1 MIEGAVKRPVLTTVA
16 FLILIIFG
24 IIGWVNLPIA
34 LYPDID
40 LPFLVVFTT
49 YPGASALDVEE
60 EVTKEVEGA
69 LGTVTGLKKVTSNSS
84 ENFSVVYLEFEYGV
98 DLDIAS
104 NDVRD
109 ALSFAE
115 LPKDIEDPILFKIS
129 SSMAPILIIT
139 AATENPG
146 IDIRQIVKEKISK
159 NLNRIE
165 GVGSVPIWGGGEERQ
180 ININVSATKLQQ
192 LGISLNQVVQILKSS
207 NLDFPLGDIERGNT
221 RYSLRLPAKFKKIDD
236 IRKVVLGMRDG
247 KPIHLKDIASI
258 EMGTED
264 IEGYFRTN
272 EKEAVILG
280 VQRQSGANT
289 VEVADKV
296 KERIKILEE
305 KYPGI
310 DINIVIDLSDFVK
323 SSIDNL
329 IRTISMAI
337 LLVLIITFLFLGNVR
352 ASFIIATVIP
362 TSLIISFIY
371 LYLSGGTLN
380 IVSLSAIAIAVGIV
394 VDNAVVVL
402 ENIFRH
408 RESGESRKEASI
420 FGAQEVGQAILASTI
435 TTVAIFLPLLITR
448 GLVSVMFKELAIT
461 IPLMLIISLITA
473 VTLSPML
480 TSRFLKIDKGENF
493 SDRFFKKLGKGYSGM
508 LKWALENK
516 GKLIGI
522 FVGIFFF
529 GLFLFR
535 FVPMDFYPKSDT
547 GQIEAVI
554 ELPTGMRPKRTNEIA
569 KKVEDLIKQ
578 EVPGVNTI
586 TTSVGASGDIFGGSS
601 GPNLSTIYIDIGE
614 RKRTTAEIAAV
625 LEEKAREIPG
635 IERVEFSVSGGL
647 GEAGF
652 GGSDIEV
659 QILGDDIEKTDSL
672 ARFFKE
678 KLKGVSGIKSIEVSR
693 KKGGRELWLTPND
706 EAMYSYGLSPYWVG
720 SQLRTA
726 FYGTE
731 VGKYSIGGIEYPIKV
746 RLDDDSRNSMN
757 TIENFQITNPD
768 GDLVYISNFI
778 RPEERRGPI
787 AIERKNNERMVSLNI
802 STFGRALGDVG
813 RDVRKVVNSVAL
825 PSDIKIEFSGQLE
838 EQRESQRSLMIAIA
852 LGILLVFLVM
862 AAQFESFLDP
872 FIIMFSIP
880 FAFVGVSL
888 GYFVSFQS
896 MTLMGMVGIAL
907 LMGIVVNN
915 AIVMIDYIN
924 ILRERGMELYDAI
937 KTGASRRLRPILM
950 TTGTTVFGL
959 LPLAL
964 SRGSGSSLW
973 KSLGISTVGGMVVA
987 SSITL
992 LLIPTL
998 YAIVE
1003 GKIKRRMV
1011 K

>member
-1 MIEGAVKRPVLTTVA
+1 MIEGAVKRPVLTTVV
-16 FLILIIFG
+16 FLVLIIFG
-24 IIGWVNLPIA
+24 IIGFVNLPIA

-40 LPFLVVFTT
+40 LPFLIVFTV
-49 YPGASALDVEE
+49 YPGASALDIEE
-60 EVTKEVEGA
+60 EVTKEVEDA

-84 ENFSVVYLEFEYGV
+84 EDFSVVYLEFEYGV
-98 DLDIAS
+98 DLDVAS

-115 LPKDIEDPILFKIS
+115 LPDNADDPILFKIS

-146 IDIRQIVKEKISK
+146 IDIKKIVEEKISIS
-159 NLNRIE
+159 LSRIE
-165 GVGSVPIWGGGEERQ
+165 GVGSAPIWGGGEDRQ
-180 ININVSATKLQQ
+180 VNINVSATKLEQ
-192 LGISLNQVVQILKSS
+192 LGLSLNQIVQTLQAT
-207 NLDFPLGDIERGNT
+207 NLDFPLGAIERGNT

-236 IRKVVLGMRDG
+236 IRNVVVGERDD
-247 KPIHLKDIASI
+247 KPIHLEDIA
-258 EMGTED
+258 EVELGTED
-264 IEGYFRTN
+264 IEGYYRTN

-280 VQRQSGANT
+280 IQRKSGANI

-296 KERIKILEE
+296 KERIKTLEQ

-310 DINIVIDLSDFVK
+310 DINVVIDLSDFVR

-329 IRTISMAI
+329 VRTISIAI
-337 LLVLIITFLFLGNVR
+337 LLVLIISFLFLGNIR
-352 ASFIIATVIP
+352 ASLIIATVIP
-362 TSLIISFIY
+362 TSLIISFVY

-380 IVSLSAIAIAVGIV
+380 IVSLSAIAIAVGMV
-394 VDNAVVVL
+394 VDNAIVVL

-408 RESGESRKEASI
+408 REAGESRREASI

-435 TTVAIFLPLLITR
+435 TTVAIFLPLLLTR
-448 GLVSVMFKELAIT
+448 GFVSIMFKELAIT

-473 VTLSPML
+473 TTLSPML
-480 TSRFLKIDKGENF
+480 SSRFLKISRDENF
-493 SDRFFKKLGKGYSGM
+493 SDRFFRKLEKGYSGM
-508 LKWALENK
+508 IGWSIGNK
-516 GKLIGI
+516 GKLVGIFIGI
-522 FVGIFFF
+522 FFI

-535 FVPMDFYPKSDT
+535 FVPMDFFPKSDT
-547 GQIEAVI
+547 GQIEAEM
-554 ELPTGMRPKRTNEIA
+554 ELPTGMKAERTNEIT
-569 KKVEDLIKQ
+569 KEVEELIRH
-578 EVPGVNTI
+578 EVPGVNSI
-586 TTSVGASGDIFGGSS
+586 TTSVGASGSVFGGSA
-601 GPNLSTIYIDIGE
+601 GPNISSIYIDIGE
-614 RKRTTAEIAAV
+614 RERTTAEIAAM

-635 IERVEFSVSGGL
+635 IKRIEFSVTGGL
-647 GEAGF
+647 GEMHF

-659 QILGDDIEKTDSL
+659 QILGDELKKTDSL
-672 ARFFKE
+672 AIFLKE
-678 KLKGVSGIKSIEVSR
+678 KFLSIPGIKSIEISR
-693 KKGGRELWLTPND
+693 KQGGRELWLVPRD

-731 VGKYSIGGIEYPIKV
+731 IGKYSISGSEYPIMV

-768 GDLVYISNFI
+768 GDLVYISNFLKL
-778 RPEERRGPI
+778 EERRGPI

-813 RDVRKVVNSVAL
+813 RDVRRVVNSTIL
-825 PSDIKIEFSGQLE
+825 PSDIIIEYGGTIE
-838 EQRESQRSLMIAIA
+838 EQGESQRSLMIAIA
-852 LGILLVFLVM
+852 FGILLVFLVM

-907 LMGIVVNN
+907 LVGIVVNN

-924 ILRERGMELYDAI
+924 ILRKRGMELYDAI
-937 KTGASRRLRPILM
+937 ITGASRRLRPILM

-964 SRGSGSSLW
+964 SRGSGSGLW
-973 KSLGISTVGGMVVA
+973 RSLGISAVGGMVVA
-987 SSITL
+987 SFITL

>member
-1 MIEGAVKRPVLTTVA
+1 MIEGAVKRPVLTTVV
-16 FLILIIFG
+16 FLVLIIFG

-40 LPFLVVFTT
+40 LPFLIVFTV
-49 YPGASALDVEE
+49 YPGASALDIEE
-60 EVTKEVEGA
+60 EVTKEVEDA

-84 ENFSVVYLEFEYGV
+84 EDFSVVYLEFEYGV
-98 DLDIAS
+98 DLDVAS
-104 NDVRD
+104 NDARD

-115 LPKDIEDPILFKIS
+115 LPDNADDPILFKIS

-146 IDIRQIVKEKISK
+146 IDIKKIVEEKISIS
-159 NLNRIE
+159 LSRIE
-165 GVGSVPIWGGGEERQ
+165 GVGSAPIWGGGEDRQ
-180 ININVSATKLQQ
+180 VNINVSATKLEQ
-192 LGISLNQVVQILKSS
+192 LGLSLNQIVQTLQAT
-207 NLDFPLGDIERGNT
+207 NLDFPLGAIERGNT

-236 IRKVVLGMRDG
+236 IRNVVVGERDD
-247 KPIHLKDIASI
+247 KPIHLEDIA
-258 EMGTED
+258 EVELGTED
-264 IEGYFRTN
+264 IEGYYRTN

-280 VQRQSGANT
+280 IQRKSGANI

-296 KERIKILEE
+296 KERIKTLEQ

-310 DINIVIDLSDFVK
+310 DINVVIDLSDFVR

-329 IRTISMAI
+329 VRTISIAI
-337 LLVLIITFLFLGNVR
+337 LLVLIISFLFLGNIR
-352 ASFIIATVIP
+352 ASLIIATVIP
-362 TSLIISFIY
+362 TSLIISFVY

-380 IVSLSAIAIAVGIV
+380 IVSLSAIAIAVGMV

-408 RESGESRKEASI
+408 REAGESRREASI

-435 TTVAIFLPLLITR
+435 TTVAIFLPLLLTR
-448 GLVSVMFKELAIT
+448 GFVSIMFKELAIT

-473 VTLSPML
+473 TTLSPML
-480 TSRFLKIDKGENF
+480 SSRFLKISRDENF
-493 SDRFFKKLGKGYSGM
+493 SDRFFRKLEKGYSGM
-508 LKWALENK
+508 IGWSIGNK
-516 GKLIGI
+516 GKL
-522 FVGIFFF
+522 VGIFIIIFII
-529 GLFLFR
+529 GMFLFK
-535 FVPMDFYPKSDT
+535 FVPMDFFPKSDT
-547 GQIEAVI
+547 GQIEAEM
-554 ELPTGMRPKRTNEIA
+554 ELPTGMKAERTNEIA
-569 KKVEDLIKQ
+569 KEVEELIRR
-578 EVPGVNTI
+578 EVPGVNSI
-586 TTSVGASGDIFGGSS
+586 TTSVGASGSVFGGSA
-601 GPNLSTIYIDIGE
+601 GPNISSIYIDIGE
-614 RKRTTAEIAAV
+614 RERTTSEIAAT

-635 IERVEFSVSGGL
+635 IKRIEFSVTGGL
-647 GEAGF
+647 GEMGF

-659 QILGDDIEKTDSL
+659 QILGDELMKTDSL
-672 ARFFKE
+672 AILLKE
-678 KLKGVSGIKSIEVSR
+678 KFLSIPGIKSIEISR
-693 KKGGRELWLTPND
+693 KQGGRELWLVPRS

-731 VGKYSIGGIEYPIKV
+731 IGKYSISGIEYPIMV

-757 TIENFQITNPD
+757 TIENFQITNPV
-768 GDLVYISNFI
+768 GDLVYISNFLKL
-778 RPEERRGPI
+778 EERRGPI

-813 RDVRKVVNSVAL
+813 RDVRRVVNSTIL
-825 PSDIKIEFSGQLE
+825 PSDIIIEYGGTIE
-838 EQRESQRSLMIAIA
+838 EQGESQRSLMIAIA
-852 LGILLVFLVM
+852 FGILLVFLVM

-907 LMGIVVNN
+907 LVGIVVNN

-924 ILRERGMELYDAI
+924 ILRKRGMELYDAI
-937 KTGASRRLRPILM
+937 ITGASRRLRPILM

-964 SRGSGSSLW
+964 SRGSGSGLW
-973 KSLGISTVGGMVVA
+973 RSLGISAVGGMVVA
-987 SSITL
+987 SFITL

>member
-802 STFGRALGDVG
+802 STFGRALGDIG

>member
-159 NLNRIE
+159 SLNRIE

-192 LGISLNQVVQILKSS
+192 LGISLNQVVGILESS

-296 KERIKILEE
+296 KERIKILEK

-310 DINIVIDLSDFVK
+310 DINIVIDLSDFVE

-380 IVSLSAIAIAVGIV
+380 IVSLSAIAIAVGMV

-448 GLVSVMFKELAIT
+448 GFVSVMFKELAIT

-473 VTLSPML
+473 ITLSPML

-535 FVPMDFYPKSDT
+535 FVPMDFFPKSDT

-554 ELPTGMRPKRTNEIA
+554 GLPTGMRPKRTNEIA

-601 GPNLSTIYIDIGE
+601 GPNISTIYIDIGE
-614 RKRTTAEIAAV
+614 RKRTTAEITAV

-678 KLKGVSGIKSIEVSR
+678 KLKGISGIKSIEVSR
-693 KKGGRELWLTPND
+693 KKGGRELWLIPSA

-757 TIENFQITNPD
+757 TIENFQITNPA

>member
-1 MIEGAVKRPVLTTVA
+1 MIEGAVKRPVLTTVV
-16 FLILIIFG
+16 FLVLIIFG

-40 LPFLVVFTT
+40 LPFLIVLTV
-49 YPGASALDVEE
+49 YPGASALDIEE
-60 EVTKEVEGA
+60 EVTKEVEDA

-84 ENFSVVYLEFEYGV
+84 EDFSVVYLEFEYGV
-98 DLDIAS
+98 DLDVAS

-115 LPKDIEDPILFKIS
+115 LPDDADDPILFKIS

-146 IDIRQIVKEKISK
+146 IDIKKIVEEKISIS
-159 NLNRIE
+159 LSRIE
-165 GVGSVPIWGGGEERQ
+165 GVGSAPIWGGGEDRQ
-180 ININVSATKLQQ
+180 VNINVSATKLEQ
-192 LGISLNQVVQILKSS
+192 LGLSLNQVVQTLKAS
-207 NLDFPLGDIERGNT
+207 NLDFPLGAIERGNT

-236 IRKVVLGMRDG
+236 IRNVVVGVRDD
-247 KPIHLKDIASI
+247 KSIHLEDIA
-258 EMGTED
+258 EVELGTED
-264 IEGYFRTN
+264 IEGYYRTN

-280 VQRQSGANT
+280 IQRKSGANI

-296 KERIKILEE
+296 KERIKTLEQ

-310 DINIVIDLSDFVK
+310 DINVVIDLSDFVR

-329 IRTISMAI
+329 VRTISIAI
-337 LLVLIITFLFLGNVR
+337 LLVLIISFLFLGNIR
-352 ASFIIATVIP
+352 ASLIIATVIP
-362 TSLIISFIY
+362 TSLIISFVY

-380 IVSLSAIAIAVGIV
+380 IVSLSAIAIAVGMV

-408 RESGESRKEASI
+408 REAGESRREASI

-435 TTVAIFLPLLITR
+435 TTVAIFLPLLLTR
-448 GLVSVMFKELAIT
+448 GFVSIMFKELAIT

-473 VTLSPML
+473 TTLSPML
-480 TSRFLKIDKGENF
+480 SSRFLKISRDENF
-493 SDRFFKKLGKGYSGM
+493 SDRFFRKLEKGYSGM
-508 LKWALENK
+508 IGWSIGNK
-516 GKLIGI
+516 GKL
-522 FVGIFFF
+522 VGIFIIIFII
-529 GLFLFR
+529 GMFLFR
-535 FVPMDFYPKSDT
+535 FVPMDFFPKSDT
-547 GQIEAVI
+547 GQIEAEM
-554 ELPTGMRPKRTNEIA
+554 ELPTGMKALRTNEIA
-569 KKVEDLIKQ
+569 EEVEELIRR
-578 EVPGVNTI
+578 EVPGVNSI
-586 TTSVGASGDIFGGSS
+586 TTSVGASGSVFGGSS
-601 GPNLSTIYIDIGE
+601 GSNISSIYIDIGE
-614 RKRTTAEIAAV
+614 RERTTAEIAAT

-635 IERVEFSVSGGL
+635 IKRIEFSVTGGL
-647 GEAGF
+647 GEMGF

-659 QILGDDIEKTDSL
+659 QILGDELMKTDSL
-672 ARFFKE
+672 AILLKE
-678 KLKGVSGIKSIEVSR
+678 KFLSIPGIKSIEISR
-693 KKGGRELWLTPND
+693 KQGGRELWLVPRS

-726 FYGTE
+726 FHGTE
-731 VGKYSIGGIEYPIKV
+731 VGKYSISGIEYPIMV

-757 TIENFQITNPD
+757 TIENFQITNPV
-768 GDLVYISNFI
+768 GDLVYISNFLKL
-778 RPEERRGPI
+778 EERRGPI

-813 RDVRKVVNSVAL
+813 RDVRRVVNSTIL
-825 PSDIKIEFSGQLE
+825 PSDIIIEYGGTIE
-838 EQRESQRSLMIAIA
+838 EQGESQRSLMIAIA
-852 LGILLVFLVM
+852 FGILLVFLVM

-907 LMGIVVNN
+907 LVGIVVNN

-924 ILRERGMELYDAI
+924 ILRKRGMELYDAI
-937 KTGASRRLRPILM
+937 ITGASRRLRPILM

-964 SRGSGSSLW
+964 SRGSGSGLW
-973 KSLGISTVGGMVVA
+973 RSLGISAVGGMVVA
-987 SSITL
+987 SFITL

>member
-1 MIEGAVKRPVLTTVA
+1 
-16 FLILIIFG
+16 
-24 IIGWVNLPIA
+24 
-34 LYPDID
+34 
-40 LPFLVVFTT
+40 
-49 YPGASALDVEE
+49 
-60 EVTKEVEGA
+60 
-69 LGTVTGLKKVTSNSS
+69 
-84 ENFSVVYLEFEYGV
+84 
-98 DLDIAS
+98 
-104 NDVRD
+104 
-109 ALSFAE
+109 
-115 LPKDIEDPILFKIS
+115 
-129 SSMAPILIIT
+129 
-139 AATENPG
+139 
-146 IDIRQIVKEKISK
+146 
-159 NLNRIE
+159 
-165 GVGSVPIWGGGEERQ
+165 
-180 ININVSATKLQQ
+180 
-192 LGISLNQVVQILKSS
+192 
-207 NLDFPLGDIERGNT
+207 
-221 RYSLRLPAKFKKIDD
+221 
-236 IRKVVLGMRDG
+236 
-247 KPIHLKDIASI
+247 
-258 EMGTED
+258 
-264 IEGYFRTN
+264 
-272 EKEAVILG
+272 
-280 VQRQSGANT
+280 
-289 VEVADKV
+289 
-296 KERIKILEE
+296 
-305 KYPGI
+305 
-310 DINIVIDLSDFVK
+310 
-323 SSIDNL
+323 
-329 IRTISMAI
+329 
-337 LLVLIITFLFLGNVR
+337 
-352 ASFIIATVIP
+352 
-362 TSLIISFIY
+362 
-371 LYLSGGTLN
+371 
-380 IVSLSAIAIAVGIV
+380 
-394 VDNAVVVL
+394 VL

-448 GLVSVMFKELAIT
+448 GFVSVMFKELAIT

-473 VTLSPML
+473 ITLSPML

-535 FVPMDFYPKSDT
+535 FVPMDFFPKSDT

-554 ELPTGMRPKRTNEIA
+554 GLPTGMRPKRTNEIA

-601 GPNLSTIYIDIGE
+601 GPNISTIYIDIGE
-614 RKRTTAEIAAV
+614 RKRTTAEITAV

-678 KLKGVSGIKSIEVSR
+678 KLKGISGIKSIEVSR
-693 KKGGRELWLTPND
+693 KKGGRELWLIPSA

-757 TIENFQITNPD
+757 TIENFQITNPA

>member
-280 VQRQSGANT
+280 VLRQSGANT

-296 KERIKILEE
+296 KERIKILEK

-310 DINIVIDLSDFVK
+310 DINIVIDLSDFVE

-380 IVSLSAIAIAVGIV
+380 IVSLSAIAIAVGMV

-614 RKRTTAEIAAV
+614 RKRTTAEITAV

-802 STFGRALGDVG
+802 STFGRALGDIG